1 MAYGWFRNM
10 NIYSIVANDTTI
22 DVQQYNMSIN
32 TIDSPGYV
40 SFLKYFL
47 YIVGT
52 LLMTGIL
59 FLICSYKAPQGIR
72 KRRKTRE
79 QRNRLAHYNQ
89 SIKYIGNSL
98 IQWNDIHHCLIGS
111 DVRVGFGSRSN
122 RYNGIVVE
130 FNETNQKYRIVY
142 DHGEDEWYEIRQSLD
157 NRTYYGLSSTGLV
170 HVIEMLG
177 TKSRVKTKICLNIL
191 AAKFRIWKNK
201 ARAKLPLFVAG
212 ARVSVKWSNKN
223 EYKGIVKSI
232 GKNQQHL
239 VVYDDGDRRY
249 YNLTKGE
256 CGEIVGYNFGK
267 SNDVHRFTL
276 V

>member
-1 MAYGWFRNM
+1 NGWLRNMNIYSIVANATEDLRCICDIAETVFNNNSDEVLTMVLWLHWLDVFFVILLFLCAVIQISTLHGEDNFVVISFISNVVNFIFACWIYLYGNGWLRNM

-59 FLICSYKAPQGIR
+59 FLICSYKAPQRIR

-142 DHGEDEWYEIRQSLD
+142 
-157 NRTYYGLSSTGLV
+157 
-170 HVIEMLG
+170 
-177 TKSRVKTKICLNIL
+177 
-191 AAKFRIWKNK
+191 
-201 ARAKLPLFVAG
+201 
-212 ARVSVKWSNKN
+212 
-223 EYKGIVKSI
+223 
-232 GKNQQHL
+232 
-239 VVYDDGDRRY
+239 
-249 YNLTKGE
+249 
-256 CGEIVGYNFGK
+256 
-267 SNDVHRFTL
+267 
-276 V
+276 